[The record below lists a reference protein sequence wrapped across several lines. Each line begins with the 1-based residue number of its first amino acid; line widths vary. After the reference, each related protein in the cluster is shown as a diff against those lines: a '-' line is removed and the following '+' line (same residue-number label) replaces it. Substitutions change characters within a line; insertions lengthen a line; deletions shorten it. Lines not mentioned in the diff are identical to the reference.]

1 MKLLSG
7 KKGASLMRTTKIP
20 VSLVGVL
27 LLGLALTLVAYT
39 PAKAN
44 QKREGLAGSS
54 GTGRLGEAGSSVV
67 AAASLNILYRF
78 SGATDDGQQGSP
90 SRREA
95 TSVLCTNIDDTHN
108 VQVEVQIIQ
117 WNGTDVYTGSVNMPP
132 NTSYTY
138 STQNTA
144 IYFDDVILG
153 GSPGTPAIYQG
164 SGRILSSNPNV
175 ICTVEVLD
183 PLNYPPV
190 FMDKLTLFDKD
201 GNLVGDQHNIYL
213 PLVLKS

>member
-1 MKLLSG
+1 MKNFSVKVSVTVITTAIVFVVIMAMVVRAQG
-7 KKGASLMRTTKIP
+7 PETKPYVEGQGAQATGRLEGVVSQEMRP
-20 VSLVGVL
+20 G
-27 LLGLALTLVAYT
+27 
-39 PAKAN
+39 
-44 QKREGLAGSS
+44 EGLAGSS
-54 GTGRLGEAGSSVV
+54 GTGRLSEAGSSGV

-78 SGATDDGQQGSP
+78 SGATDDGEQGSG

-132 NTSYTY
+132 NRSYTY
-138 STQNTA
+138 STQNTT

-190 FMDKLTLFDKD
+190 FVSAVELFK
-201 GNLVGDQHNIYL
+201 Q
-213 PLVLKS
+213 